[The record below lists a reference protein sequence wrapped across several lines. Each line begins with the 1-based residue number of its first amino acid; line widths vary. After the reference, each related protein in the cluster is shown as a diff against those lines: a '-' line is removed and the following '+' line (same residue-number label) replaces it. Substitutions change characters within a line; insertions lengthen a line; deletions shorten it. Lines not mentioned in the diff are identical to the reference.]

1 MTLGCGWKLFDIQ
14 YLHSYNNEPYHRKPW
29 KPWKDF
35 PLKRYSW
42 TVILSL
48 SAQSCIDWMLIE
60 IGHFCYFGRPATTW
74 PRFGLLIW
82 EFDMIFLQ
90 IWIGFTWFQGKKV
103 INGHKNN
110 ILKPEQKL
118 FETTNKNT
126 TFTSAFFLAK
136 QRLPTIW
143 WLDRPVMTQN
153 FGNNGLGKKLNSID
167 WWEDSPNPKKEL
179 HPQKRR

>member
-1 MTLGCGWKLFDIQ
+1 M
-14 YLHSYNNEPYHRKPW
+14 
-29 KPWKDF
+29 
-35 PLKRYSW
+35 
-42 TVILSL
+42 ILSL
-48 SAQSCIDWMLIE
+48 SAQSCIDWILIE
-60 IGHFCYFGRPATTW
+60 IGRRFCYFGRPATTW

-82 EFDMIFLQ
+82 EFDMIFVQ

-103 INGHKNN
+103 INAHKNN

-136 QRLPTIW
+136 QRPPTIW

-153 FGNNGLGKKLNSID
+153 FGNNGLGKKNWIPLIGGKILQTPKKNYT
-167 WWEDSPNPKKEL
+167 PKKEDNN
-179 HPQKRR
+179 HWKMWVFP

>member
-1 MTLGCGWKLFDIQ
+1 M
-14 YLHSYNNEPYHRKPW
+14 
-29 KPWKDF
+29 
-35 PLKRYSW
+35 
-42 TVILSL
+42 ILSL
-48 SAQSCIDWMLIE
+48 SAQSCIDWILIG
-60 IGHFCYFGRPATTW
+60 IGRHFCYFGRPATTW
-74 PRFGLLIW
+74 PRFGLLMW
-82 EFDMIFLQ
+82 EFDMFFLQ

-153 FGNNGLGKKLNSID
+153 FGNNGLGKKIEFHWLVGRFS
-167 WWEDSPNPKKEL
+167 K
-179 HPQKRR
+179 PQKRTTPPKKKITTIGRCGCFLKWWYPHFTPQNDPF